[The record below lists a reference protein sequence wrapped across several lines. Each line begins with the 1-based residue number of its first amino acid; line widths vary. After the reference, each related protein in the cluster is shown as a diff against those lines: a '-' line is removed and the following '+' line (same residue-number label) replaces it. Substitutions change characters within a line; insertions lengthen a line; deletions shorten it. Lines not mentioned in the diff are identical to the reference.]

1 MVVGSWKLL
10 TDELNEREQAIVV
23 CVFVF
28 FVFFGVG
35 ALSRNGDGGRG
46 EREKWLI
53 SVRNLI

>member
-23 CVFVF
+23 MFMF
-28 FVFFGVG
+28 FLVLE
-35 ALSRNGDGGRG
+35 LSLGMEMEVG

>member
-23 CVFVF
+23 MFMF
-28 FVFFGVG
+28 FFGVG

-46 EREKWLI
+46 EREVVDF
-53 SVRNLI
+53 S